1 MPLARHPVEGTH
13 VRYAP
18 GSIAVSADADIP
30 VLRAVHRAGHLTVHQ
45 LYSALYGAREKRL
58 WDGLAW
64 RVGRLVRTGLL
75 DRTEVVGLK
84 GAVLSLGT
92 DGELC
97 LQGHDSSLVDRG
109 RRMRGGNK
117 RHQIWHDVELFEIQL
132 ALRRAGV
139 VATWEAEC
147 EIRAA
152 NDYTTDRYAKDY
164 DAVVAFQ
171 CGGRRGV
178 VALEYERTPKSSA
191 EYERICA
198 EIARDQKVE
207 IVLYLVPSRELKLFL
222 MHALRNTRRTILIG
236 DAREF
241 SHSPQSAP
249 LVDVRT
255 QRSHVLSELLLP
267 A

>member
-1 MPLARHPVEGTH
+1 M
-13 VRYAP
+13 RYAP

-75 DRTEVVGLK
+75 DRAEVVGLK

-139 VATWEAEC
+139 VTTWEAEC
-147 EIRAA
+147 EYGRPTITPRTATPKTTTSGVSMAA
-152 NDYTTDRYAKDY
+152 GAESSPSNTS
-164 DAVVAFQ
+164 
-171 CGGRRGV
+171 GRRNHRWSTSG
-178 VALEYERTPKSSA
+178 LR
-191 EYERICA
+191 
-198 EIARDQKVE
+198 RD
-207 IVLYLVPSRELKLFL
+207 R
-222 MHALRNTRRTILIG
+222 A
-236 DAREF
+236 
-241 SHSPQSAP
+241 
-249 LVDVRT
+249 
-255 QRSHVLSELLLP
+255 
-267 A
+267 